1 MLLEKLD
8 VTTES
13 VKALQRQAFFVGS
26 LMVFLGCAVWIVS
39 LVFSV
44 AFQRVAGVAVLLA
57 AGAEFALSFRSVGTA
72 RSVGRIFAA
81 VLTVLGAIM
90 VFLPEAG
97 AATLSV
103 LIALYFIADGVMRL
117 VSWWRVKAVP
127 GAWGLLVGGIIS
139 AVLAVIILSNW
150 LGART
155 GNVPRVL
162 LGAMLVISGL
172 LTIRLALGCTSYVER
187 RASEQ
192 KS

>member
-1 MLLEKLD
+1 
-8 VTTES
+8 
-13 VKALQRQAFFVGS
+13 
-26 LMVFLGCAVWIVS
+26 
-39 LVFSV
+39 
-44 AFQRVAGVAVLLA
+44 
-57 AGAEFALSFRSVGTA
+57 
-72 RSVGRIFAA
+72 
-81 VLTVLGAIM
+81 
-90 VFLPEAG
+90 
-97 AATLSV
+97 
-103 LIALYFIADGVMRL
+103 MRL

>member
-44 AFQRVAGVAVLLA
+44 AFP
-57 AGAEFALSFRSVGTA
+57 
-72 RSVGRIFAA
+72 
-81 VLTVLGAIM
+81 VLGAIM